1 MLGGVTATGD
11 LDIFFGLTEAPNSI
25 CTIGSCAGSVLA
37 IP

>member
-11 LDIFFGLTEAPNSI
+11 LDIFGLTEAPNSI